1 MCKYLGV
8 LGQEIKYIFT
18 GSNGQENL
26 KTTVLRN
33 PGVKERVLFL
43 FRWADRNP
51 HSHVPG
57 TVLSTLE
64 VLSHLIFT
72 ISLQGYYEFTVK
84 ASINSKHLNNLPE
97 LLR

>member
-72 ISLQGYYEFTVK
+72 
-84 ASINSKHLNNLPE
+84 AN
-97 LLR
+97 R